1 MRNVLSNSWPL
12 LTGMLLLMIGNGLQG
27 SLLAVR
33 GNIENFD
40 ATTMSVVMSGY
51 FVGLLIGARVAPL
64 LIQRVGHVRVFAALA
79 SFISAAFILYGA
91 LPDPISWTVLRIIV
105 GFSFSGV
112 YVVAES
118 WLNDVATNETR
129 GQTLSAYLIVQMLGI
144 IIAQAALNVWDA
156 SGYSLFVIISVLVSI
171 SFAPILLSVNAAPV
185 HGTTKRMS
193 IADLYKAS
201 PLGAVGCFIL
211 GGIFAAQF
219 GMGAVFATAK
229 GLSLADLSIF
239 VAMIYVGG
247 LLAQY
252 PLGYVSDRMDRRL
265 LIAILTGAGA
275 GALVVGM
282 IFSGSST
289 VLLTM
294 AFIMG
299 GVSNPLYSLLIAYV
313 NDYLE
318 NDDMAAASSGLLF
331 LNGVGAIL
339 GPLIVGWMM
348 TNLGP
353 DSYFG
358 FIAALFAMIS
368 AYAAYR
374 MTQRAAPSVEDT
386 NTYAAIAPQMTA
398 VAHEVAQEY
407 ALDQAGGDEDT

>member
-1 MRNVLSNSWPL
+1 MLSAITNSWA
-12 LTGMLLLMIGNGLQG
+12 LLLGIAFLMLGNGLQ
-27 SLLAVR
+27 STVLSVR
-33 GNIENFD
+33 GSIEGFS
-40 ATTMSVVMSGY
+40 TES
-51 FVGLLIGARVAPL
+51 IGAVMTCYFIGYLAGSFVTPKVL
-64 LIQRVGHVRVFAALA
+64 ANVGHVRVFAALA
-79 SFISAAFILYGA
+79 SLSSASALLHAVFIDPYTWGAMRLITGFCFAGLY
-91 LPDPISWTVLRIIV
+91 I
-105 GFSFSGV
+105 
-112 YVVAES
+112 VAES
-118 WLNDVATNETR
+118 WLNDMATNETR
-129 GQTLSAYLIVQMLGI
+129 GQTLSTYLIVQMLGI
-144 IIAQAALNVWDA
+144 IIAQFVLNLWDA
-156 SGYSLFVIISVLVSI
+156 SGYALFVIISVLVSI

-185 HGTTKRMS
+185 HSTTKRMS
-193 IADLYKAS
+193 IGDLYRAS

-252 PLGYVSDRMDRRL
+252 PLGYISDRMDRRL
-265 LIAILTGAGA
+265 LISALTGAGTV
-275 GALVVGM
+275 ALIVGM
-282 IFSGSST
+282 LFSGSST

-294 AFIMG
+294 AFMMG
-299 GVSNPLYSLLIAYV
+299 AVSNPLYSLLIAYV

-318 NDDMAAASSGLLF
+318 QDDMAAASSGLLF
-331 LNGVGAIL
+331 LNGIGAIL

-353 DSYFG
+353 DSYFA
-358 FIAALFAMIS
+358 FIAALFALIS

-407 ALDQAGGDEDT
+407 AQDQAGDEEDT

>member
-1 MRNVLSNSWPL
+1 M
-12 LTGMLLLMIGNGLQG
+12 
-27 SLLAVR
+27 AVR
-33 GNIENFD
+33 GGIEHFN

-51 FVGLLIGARVAPL
+51 FVGLLLGARVAPI
-64 LIQRVGHVRVFAALA
+64 LIRRVGHVRVFAALA

-91 LPDPISWTVLRIIV
+91 LPDPISWTVLRIVV
-105 GFSFSGV
+105 GFCFSGV

-118 WLNDVATNETR
+118 WLNDMATNETR
-129 GQTLSAYLIVQMLGI
+129 GQTLSTYLIVQMLGI
-144 IIAQAALNVWDA
+144 IIAQFVLNLWDA
-156 SGYSLFVIISVLVSI
+156 SGYALFVIISVLVSI

-185 HGTTKRMS
+185 HSTTKRMS
-193 IADLYKAS
+193 IGDLYRAS

-252 PLGYVSDRMDRRL
+252 PLGYISDRMDRRL
-265 LIAILTGAGA
+265 LISALTGAGTV
-275 GALVVGM
+275 ALIVGM
-282 IFSGSST
+282 LFSGSST

-294 AFIMG
+294 AFMMG
-299 GVSNPLYSLLIAYV
+299 AVSNPLYSLLIAYV

-318 NDDMAAASSGLLF
+318 QDDMAAASSGLLF
-331 LNGVGAIL
+331 LNGIGAIL

-353 DSYFG
+353 DSYFA
-358 FIAALFAMIS
+358 FIAALFA
-368 AYAAYR
+368 Y
-374 MTQRAAPSVEDT
+374 
-386 NTYAAIAPQMTA
+386 N
-398 VAHEVAQEY
+398 
-407 ALDQAGGDEDT
+407 AGC